1 MAHNMALQMID
12 EMKEF
17 ATFSPASQRYIRR
30 SLDVAFGRR
39 AAAQLWARDSL
50 EEASIAAQALAYRL
64 LETIRSVVPDD
75 AAPSAAEEML
85 TPLITVTTFDLAEG
99 RLESF
104 TAYRFLYER
113 LLGAEIRPWLPM
125 AFCAASA
132 MPCLHP
138 TLRTSLLRSISEA
151 AAGAA
156 GWSCR
161 QPAFLPQ
168 WVEKVPVPV
177 AL

>member
-1 MAHNMALQMID
+1 MAHNSALQMID

-17 ATFSPASQRYIRR
+17 ATFSAASQRYIRR
-30 SLDVAFGRR
+30 SLDIAFGRR
-39 AAAQLWARDSL
+39 AAALWARDSL
-50 EEASIAAQALAYRL
+50 EEASIAAQKLAYRL
-64 LETIRSVVPDD
+64 LEAIRDAIPDD
-75 AAPSAAEEML
+75 AAPREAENML
-85 TPLITVTTFDLAEG
+85 TPLITVTAFDLGEG

-104 TAYRFLYER
+104 AAYRFLYER
-113 LLGAEIRPWLPM
+113 LLGADVRPWLPM
-125 AFCAASA
+125 AFCAAAA

-138 TLRTSLLRSISEA
+138 MLRKSLLRSISEA
-151 AAGAA
+151 AATAP

-161 QPAFLPQ
+161 EPVFLPQ